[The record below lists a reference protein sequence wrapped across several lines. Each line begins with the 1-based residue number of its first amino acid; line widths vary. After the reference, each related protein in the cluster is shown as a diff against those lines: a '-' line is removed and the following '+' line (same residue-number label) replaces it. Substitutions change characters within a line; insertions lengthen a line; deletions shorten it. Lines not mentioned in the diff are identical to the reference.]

1 MYNNRYPSN
10 QPQNTQRNSY
20 PAYGQTFQPVPQA
33 QQTPAVLHAG
43 LPTHGAAA
51 SQFNAFT
58 PNYGSRFSGDL
69 RAASYGTHISPH
81 QSQIQQ
87 PTQQQH
93 LSWQNKNNW
102 NAADLS
108 SSGSTNT
115 QASHGGNMLTSSLYG
130 AGGASGSNANSGL
143 YGATQQQQQAQQT
156 QHQQQRRLP
165 QQTIRI
171 SGDDHTYQS
180 HSAIA
185 GGHNQQPSMAS
196 LSAFHTSPTPAP
208 QQPHNTTHNNSILSL
223 PTPNSSSSVASSLMR
238 QQALYPMDTSN
249 NIGLGNMSS
258 IAGMGGSLGVSS
270 FSRHT
275 MTSNDATNLSHFAVV
290 EDPVTDLDTDSLM
303 DNQMVTT
310 TLASNTP
317 STQTSISPNNQPNYV
332 NSGINRYS
340 QSQAQQQHQQTRQP
354 QTRYYTPNSSPST
367 SINSITNSAAH
378 STVSPSVNGSVTP
391 KRQSTDTNI
400 YGTSSISGMA
410 AQPRNATIY
419 NNNLNN
425 YMMSYSSQQAT
436 SSNVQQSQ
444 QQFQHQQ
451 QIQQQ
456 QLQQSQSHQTS
467 RSPYQNYNNTSPNI
481 TAQQQ
486 QQSIHNRSSISQ
498 NKASPLITK
507 PANQKTMVQPGVP
520 AQQHSQSMQQQQ
532 HHSQQQQ
539 QPSSSQSSD
548 PPQMQP
554 SQNKSTPKQMVRTNM
569 IAGGN
574 TPSQQQQPS
583 SFPQTNVAAQAKPS
597 KNAPANTI
605 STPVPKANTLPT
617 QDVKNPDTSSGI
629 PSTKDH
635 KPKRP
640 MNAFIIFSSE
650 RRPELQKN
658 DPNMQTAQVSK
669 ILGEEWQNM
678 DSTRKDHYNERARQL
693 KEEFK
698 QSNPDF
704 VYTRRGTTAAS
715 KKRGSTSSATPSV
728 KSPTDTIAVPPQATN
743 VPITN
748 GSVNGVTP
756 HNSNNVY
763 TSSPHQHTPTP
774 SSTPIQQPR
783 STPAAATPQAQST
796 TQQPQLRTPQTIGT
810 SSTTTPVLSARRDRK
825 LRRPMNAFLIFN
837 KEMRPKVLEMNPNM
851 SVAEISKTI
860 GENWRNMSEDE
871 RERYL
876 QKARDLKSE
885 FHESHPDFVYTRRS
899 KAELIAAGHHSYSKK
914 RTFPPNENSD
924 SEEDPRSSHGNNNR
938 DGSPATSPQKDP
950 RGRKKKRSR
959 HPTAPKHPMSGFLFY
974 ALEMRPHVAEQNPGS
989 TVGPISK
996 IIAGHWKNLTPEE
1009 RAPWEKKASD
1019 DKARYAREMEQYLQS
1034 QKDEE

>member
-1 MYNNRYPSN
+1 MYNRYQSN
-10 QPQNTQRNSY
+10 QPTPNTQRNNY
-20 PAYGQTFQPVPQA
+20 PAYGQTFQPPQP

-43 LPTHGAAA
+43 LPTHGATA

-58 PNYGSRFSGDL
+58 PLSNYGSRFSADL
-69 RAASYGTHISPH
+69 RAGYGAAHISSH

-87 PTQQQH
+87 QTQQQH
-93 LSWQNKNNW
+93 LSWQNKNW
-102 NAADLS
+102 SADLS
-108 SSGSTNT
+108 TSGGTNS
-115 QASHGGNMLTSSLYG
+115 QASHGGNMMTGNLYG
-130 AGGASGSNANSGL
+130 TGGASGSNANSSL
-143 YGATQQQQQAQQT
+143 YG
-156 QHQQQRRLP
+156 
-165 QQTIRI
+165 
-171 SGDDHTYQS
+171 GDDHTYQS
-180 HSAIA
+180 HSTI
-185 GGHNQQPSMAS
+185 GGHTPQPSMAAS
-196 LSAFHTSPTPAP
+196 LSAFHTSPTPAS
-208 QQPHNTTHNNSILSL
+208 QQPHNTAHNNSMLSL
-223 PTPNSSSSVASSLMR
+223 PNPNSSSSVTSSLLR
-238 QQALYPMDTSN
+238 QQMYPTMDT
-249 NIGLGNMSS
+249 MSS
-258 IAGMGGSLGVSS
+258 ITGMGGSLGVSG
-270 FSRHT
+270 FPRH
-275 MTSNDATNLSHFAVV
+275 DANLSQFTVV
-290 EDPVTDLDTDSLM
+290 DDAQTDIDADALM

-317 STQTSISPNNQPNYV
+317 N
-332 NSGINRYS
+332 
-340 QSQAQQQHQQTRQP
+340 
-354 QTRYYTPNSSPST
+354 
-367 SINSITNSAAH
+367 SINSITNSA
-378 STVSPSVNGSVTP
+378 TVSPSVNGSISTP
-391 KRQSTDTNI
+391 KRQSTDTSNL
-400 YGTSSISGMA
+400 YGTSSIS
-410 AQPRNATIY
+410 RNATIY
-419 NNNLNN
+419 NNSLNS
-425 YMMSYSSQQAT
+425 YVMSGQPGQQQQSYTAQQQQQSHTTPQQQQSYTAQQAAQRYNSQDSFISPNVVSGYSSQQTT
-436 SSNVQQSQ
+436 SSNVQQP
-444 QQFQHQQ
+444 QQFQQQHQQ

-456 QLQQSQSHQTS
+456 QLQNHQQTT
-467 RSPYQNYNNTSPNI
+467 RSPYQNYNTTSPNI
-481 TAQQQ
+481 AAQQ

-498 NKASPLITK
+498 NPTPMKSSPLITK
-507 PANQKTMVQPGVP
+507 PAIPKSTMISSGVP
-520 AQQHSQSMQQQQ
+520 AQHVQQLQ
-532 HHSQQQQ
+532 SQQQSQ
-539 QPSSSQSSD
+539 Q
-548 PPQMQP
+548 MAR
-554 SQNKSTPKQMVRTNM
+554 NT

-597 KNAPANTI
+597 KN
-605 STPVPKANTLPT
+605 TPVNTTPTQLPKTTPSLPP
-617 QDVKNPDTSSGI
+617 QDVKNQDISSNI
-629 PSTKDH
+629 SQSKDQ

-704 VYTRRGTTAAS
+704 VYTRRGTAAAT
-715 KKRGSTSSATPSV
+715 KKRGSTSSATPTV
-728 KSPTDTIAVPPQATN
+728 KSPDTIAVPPQATN
-743 VPITN
+743 VPIPN
-748 GSVNGVTP
+748 GSVNGVTS

-763 TSSPHQHTPTP
+763 TSPHQHTPAP
-774 SSTPIQQPR
+774 SSTPTQQQR
-783 STPAAATPQAQST
+783 STPVAATQQTQST
-796 TQQPQLRTPQTIGT
+796 TTPQPQLRTPQTIGST
-810 SSTTTPVLSARRDRK
+810 STTPVSSARRDRK

-914 RTFPPNENSD
+914 RSFPQNENSD
-924 SEEDPRSSHGNNNR
+924 TDEEPRSSHGNNPR

-996 IIAGHWKNLTPEE
+996 IIAGHWKNLTPEQ

-1034 QKDEE
+1034 QKDDE

>member
-20 PAYGQTFQPVPQA
+20 TPYGQTFQPVPQA

-58 PNYGSRFSGDL
+58 PNYGSRFSNEL

-87 PTQQQH
+87 TTQQQH

-102 NAADLS
+102 SADLGT
-108 SSGSTNT
+108 SGGTNS

-130 AGGASGSNANSGL
+130 TGGASGSNANSGL
-143 YGATQQQQQAQQT
+143 Y
-156 QHQQQRRLP
+156 
-165 QQTIRI
+165 
-171 SGDDHTYQS
+171 
-180 HSAIA
+180 

-208 QQPHNTTHNNSILSL
+208 QQPHNTTHNNSMLSL
-223 PTPNSSSSVASSLMR
+223 PNPNSSSSVASSLMR
-238 QQALYPMDTSN
+238 QQTLYPMDTSN

-258 IAGMGGSLGVSS
+258 IAGMGGSLGVGS

-275 MTSNDATNLSHFAVV
+275 MTSNDATNLGHFAVV
-290 EDPVTDLDTDSLM
+290 DDPQADLDTDSLM
-303 DNQMVTT
+303 DNQIVTTT
-310 TLASNTP
+310 TLASNAT
-317 STQTSISPNNQPNYV
+317 STQPSISPTNQQNYV
-332 NSGINRYS
+332 NSGINRYP
-340 QSQAQQQHQQTRQP
+340 QTQAQQQHQQTRQP
-354 QTRYYTPNSSPST
+354 QNRYYTPNSSPST
-367 SINSITNSAAH
+367 SINSITNSAAAH
-378 STVSPSVNGSVTP
+378 STVSPSVNGSITP
-391 KRQSTDTNI
+391 KRHFISPNVVSNIST
-400 YGTSSISGMA
+400 G
-410 AQPRNATIY
+410 
-419 NNNLNN
+419 
-425 YMMSYSSQQAT
+425 YSSQQTT
-436 SSNVQQSQ
+436 SSNVQQPQ

-451 QIQQQ
+451 LQQQ
-456 QLQQSQSHQTS
+456 QLQQSQGHQQAS
-467 RSPYQNYNNTSPNI
+467 RSPYHTSPNI

-486 QQSIHNRSSISQ
+486 QSLHNRSSISQ
-498 NKASPLITK
+498 NQSSIKSSPLITK
-507 PANQKTMVQPGVP
+507 PANQKTMVQSGVSAQQVLP
-520 AQQHSQSMQQQQ
+520 PQQLHSQQQSQIQQQSQLHQQSQQLHQQSQLHQQHSQLQHKQQQQQQQQLQHPQPLHHQQSQQSQPQQSQQLHQQHSQSMQQQQQQ

-539 QPSSSQSSD
+539 QSSSSQSSD

-574 TPSQQQQPS
+574 APSQQQQPS

-597 KNAPANTI
+597 KNAPANTTP
-605 STPVPKANTLPT
+605 TPVPKANTLPA
-617 QDVKNPDTSSGI
+617 QDVKNPDVSSGI
-629 PSTKDH
+629 SSTKDQ

-678 DSTRKDHYNERARQL
+678 DSARKDHYNERARQL

-743 VPITN
+743 VPISN
-748 GSVNGVTP
+748 GSVNGVTQ

-763 TSSPHQHTPTP
+763 SSPHQHTPTP
-774 SSTPIQQPR
+774 SSTPTQQPR
-783 STPAAATPQAQST
+783 STPATATSQTQST

-810 SSTTTPVLSARRDRK
+810 TSTTPISSARRDRK

-860 GENWRNMSEDE
+860 GENWRNMSE
-871 RERYL
+871 
-876 QKARDLKSE
+876 
-885 FHESHPDFVYTRRS
+885 
-899 KAELIAAGHHSYSKK
+899 
-914 RTFPPNENSD
+914 
-924 SEEDPRSSHGNNNR
+924 
-938 DGSPATSPQKDP
+938 
-950 RGRKKKRSR
+950 
-959 HPTAPKHPMSGFLFY
+959 
-974 ALEMRPHVAEQNPGS
+974 
-989 TVGPISK
+989 
-996 IIAGHWKNLTPEE
+996 
-1009 RAPWEKKASD
+1009 
-1019 DKARYAREMEQYLQS
+1019 
-1034 QKDEE
+1034 

>member
-1 MYNNRYPSN
+1 RNNYS
-10 QPQNTQRNSY
+10 
-20 PAYGQTFQPVPQA
+20 AYGQTFQPAPQP

-43 LPTHGAAA
+43 LPTHGATA

-58 PNYGSRFSGDL
+58 PLSNYSSRFSGDL
-69 RAASYGTHISPH
+69 RAGYGAAHISSH

-87 PTQQQH
+87 QTQQQH
-93 LSWQNKNNW
+93 LSWQNKNW
-102 NAADLS
+102 SAADLS
-108 SSGSTNT
+108 TSGGTNS
-115 QASHGGNMLTSSLYG
+115 QASHGGNMMTGNLYG
-130 AGGASGSNANSGL
+130 TGGASGSNANSGL
-143 YGATQQQQQAQQT
+143 Y
-156 QHQQQRRLP
+156 
-165 QQTIRI
+165 
-171 SGDDHTYQS
+171 
-180 HSAIA
+180 A
-185 GGHNQQPSMAS
+185 GGHNQQPSMAAS

-208 QQPHNTTHNNSILSL
+208 QQPHNTTHNNSMISL
-223 PTPNSSSSVASSLMR
+223 PSPNSSSSVTSSLMR
-238 QQALYPMDTSN
+238 QQLYPMDTSN

-258 IAGMGGSLGVSS
+258 IASMGGSLQVGG
-270 FSRHT
+270 FQRH
-275 MTSNDATNLSHFAVV
+275 DANLSHFAVV
-290 EDPVTDLDTDSLM
+290 DDAVSDLDTDSLM

-310 TLASNTP
+310 TLASNTS
-317 STQTSISPNNQPNYV
+317 STQTSISPNNQQNYM
-332 NSGINRYS
+332 NSAINSR
-340 QSQAQQQHQQTRQP
+340 
-354 QTRYYTPNSSPST
+354 T

-378 STVSPSVNGSVTP
+378 STVSPSVNGSITTP
-391 KRQSTDTNI
+391 KRHI
-400 YGTSSISGMA
+400 A
-410 AQPRNATIY
+410 
-419 NNNLNN
+419 
-425 YMMSYSSQQAT
+425 
-436 SSNVQQSQ
+436 
-444 QQFQHQQ
+444 
-451 QIQQQ
+451 
-456 QLQQSQSHQTS
+456 
-467 RSPYQNYNNTSPNI
+467 
-481 TAQQQ
+481 AQQQ
-486 QQSIHNRSSISQ
+486 PIHNRSSIGQ
-498 NKASPLITK
+498 NPTPMKSSPLITK
-507 PANQKTMVQPGVP
+507 PSTQKSIIQSGVS
-520 AQQHSQSMQQQQ
+520 AQQSQQSQQSQQLHQQ

-539 QPSSSQSSD
+539 QSQSSSQSSD
-548 PPQMQP
+548 MQLT
-554 SQNKSTPKQMVRTNM
+554 SQSKTTPKMVRNT

-597 KNAPANTI
+597 KNAPVNT
-605 STPVPKANTLPT
+605 TPTPLPKTTNSLPP
-617 QDVKNPDTSSGI
+617 QDVKNQDITSNI
-629 PSTKDH
+629 PQTKDQ

-704 VYTRRGTTAAS
+704 VYTRRGTAAAA

-728 KSPTDTIAVPPQATN
+728 KSPADTIAVPPQATN
-743 VPITN
+743 VPIPN
-748 GSVNGVTP
+748 GSVNGVTS

-763 TSSPHQHTPTP
+763 TSPHQHTPTS
-774 SSTPIQQPR
+774 SSTPTQQQR
-783 STPAAATPQAQST
+783 STPAATTQQST
-796 TQQPQLRTPQTIGT
+796 TTPQPQLRTPQTIG
-810 SSTTTPVLSARRDRK
+810 STTPVSSARRDRK

-860 GENWRNMSEDE
+860 GENWRNMSEEE

-885 FHESHPDFVYTRRS
+885 FHETHPDFVYTRRS

-914 RTFPPNENSD
+914 RSFPQNENSD
-924 SEEDPRSSHGNNNR
+924 SEEEPRSSHVNNPR

-996 IIAGHWKNLTPEE
+996 IIAGHWKNLTPEQ

-1034 QKDEE
+1034 QKDDE